1 MAYCKR
7 RDKPC
12 AEVLVKKLR
21 YQCIVTEKPVHKVD
35 FYERGW
41 FDYCDSWMPEQT
53 DDPKPAVKQETKEE
67 RIARMVADFKKGVV
81 SERIQEKGYTVSPEQ
96 EDEVQVQTRV
106 SSAGTIED
114 GRAENSEPMEQSGD

>member
-81 SERIQEKGYTVSPEQ
+81 SERVQNEKERMVCCRRE
-96 EDEVQVQTRV
+96 EDTKVPP
-106 SSAGTIED
+106 D
-114 GRAENSEPMEQSGD
+114 DENGSQRP